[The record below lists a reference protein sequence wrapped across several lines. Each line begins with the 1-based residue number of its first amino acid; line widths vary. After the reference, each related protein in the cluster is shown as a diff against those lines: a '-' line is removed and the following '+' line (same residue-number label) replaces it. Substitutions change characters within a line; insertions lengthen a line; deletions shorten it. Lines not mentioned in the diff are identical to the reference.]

1 MAAKRPDFPR
11 RTGATGVD
19 PEVYTPQNRDP
30 ALAEARACEASEG
43 IEQLVLEPLVADRG
57 MRLDPL
63 LVVPVAARGARV
75 CVVARGEPLLREVP
89 EPQIVG
95 RTGPPILVGT
105 QPGSTALLSTS
116 GLKGAII
123 HVASHAAA
131 DGTCG

>member
-1 MAAKRPDFPR
+1 M
-11 RTGATGVD
+11 
-19 PEVYTPQNRDP
+19 VYTLRNRDP

-43 IEQLVLEPLVADRG
+43 VEQLVLEPLVADRG

-95 RTGPPILVGT
+95 RTWA
-105 QPGSTALLSTS
+105 ALRCAPL
-116 GLKGAII
+116 LR
-123 HVASHAAA
+123 
-131 DGTCG
+131 